1 MKLTAQQQYVLN
13 CIPDSEEIRKYYGV
27 DTTTDG
33 DRVKFVL
40 DTFSSEYSNE
50 YNRKRWPNDQ
60 DRITQWLRGVPSV
73 INISVDYDDIA
84 NWLIVWGVLPENYT
98 EKQYYKH
105 VNNWFSVIAYRL
117 LQLDSKLNKKL

>member
-1 MKLTAQQQYVLN
+1 MKLTAQHQYVLN
-13 CIPDSEEIRKYYGV
+13 CIPDSDEIRTYYGV

-40 DTFSSEYSNE
+40 DTFNSEYSNE
-50 YNRKRWPNDQ
+50 YNCKRWPNMQ
-60 DRITQWLRGVPSV
+60 DRIAQWLRGMPSV
-73 INISVDYDDIA
+73 INISVDYDEIA
-84 NWLIVWGVLPENYT
+84 NWLIVWGVIPENYT

-117 LQLDSKLNKKL
+117 LQLNSKLNKN